1 MVIFIFYFENI
12 LYSIQTLH
20 VNFWFVCLI
29 YINDFILSRKT
40 IWSIGY
46 NAFPPVIEEMHG
58 SHKRCDPTSWWGV
71 LTVMHNRWCLYTC
84 VGRMV
89 RCWWG
94 VGEVFLSPY
103 VTIKFWTGSKLF
115 GDANFVGDERLGHQ
129 DSDTCKCDAWGCI
142 YYDWW
147 CLVMCRRSHHRH
159 ASPCITSQ
167 WRRGIRQ

>member
-94 VGEVFLSPY
+94 VLI
-103 VTIKFWTGSKLF
+103 TI
-115 GDANFVGDERLGHQ
+115 RHHQ
-129 DSDTCKCDAWGCI
+129 ILNRFKI
-142 YYDWW
+142 IWW
-147 CLVMCRRSHHRH
+147 CEFCWWWKAWPPRLWYVQMWCLGMYLLWLVMLSDVQKKPS
-159 ASPCITSQ
+159 SPCITMHHLSVET
-167 WRRGIRQ
+167 GY